1 MVRVNPERAAE
12 VKEEDIVGFFPAS
25 GQENKPPAYQRTGG
39 IAVAII
45 IVALAY
51 IGSAKLGFTVAFAAE
66 QVTLVWP
73 PSGIALAALLLAG
86 MRAWPG
92 IFIGAF
98 IANVTTNEPA
108 LTALGIAA
116 GNTLEALVGALL
128 LRRAGF
134 QNSLD
139 RLRDVFA
146 LILYSALLS
155 TMVSATIGTFS
166 LCATGLQPW
175 HAYLPLWRIWWL
187 GDAGGALLVAPA
199 ILVWGRRFQQKLPAP
214 STRRIVEACTL
225 VCGLIFA
232 CAVIFMRA
240 DAGGLSGYSLIY
252 IVFPFIIWAALRFG
266 QRATTIVTLIA
277 SGIAVWSTAH
287 TLGPFGAQSIGQSL
301 LLLEIFM
308 ATVAA
313 TGLLLSAA
321 ISERKSAEAKLIAYT
336 GELEHINRQLDDF
349 VHIASHD
356 LKEPLRGLIL
366 QASFLLD
373 DLGEEVNDDARK
385 RLRRMIDLGQHMG
398 HLVDDLLHFSRLS
411 REKSSQQEINPEAII
426 ERIRSMAESW
436 LAERNARIAV
446 VAPLPR
452 LKGDGTAM
460 TEVFRNLITNA
471 VKYND
476 KDEPVVEVGFLQHL
490 HSPGGVVNAVFY
502 VRDNG
507 IGIDPQYHDEI
518 FHIFRRLP
526 DAVRYDQSGTGA
538 GLTFVKKIIERHDGR
553 IWLESAPGKGSV
565 FYFTF
570 PCAGQ
575 GGQKDG

>member
-1 MVRVNPERAAE
+1 MKSINVMEGDIER
-12 VKEEDIVGFFPAS
+12 FFPTS
-25 GQENKPPAYQRTGG
+25 GQDSNPAYRGVSALAS
-39 IAVAII
+39 IVI
-45 IVALAY
+45 IVAFAY
-51 IGSAKLGFTVAFAAE
+51 VASAKLGFTVAFAAE
-66 QVTLVWP
+66 QVTLIWP

-86 MRAWPG
+86 LRVWPG

-98 IANVTTNEPA
+98 AANVTTHEPA
-108 LTALGIAA
+108 LTAFGIAA
-116 GNTLEALVGALL
+116 GNTLEALVGAAL

-134 QNSLD
+134 HNGLD
-139 RLRDVFA
+139 RLQDVLA
-146 LILYSALLS
+146 LTLFSAILS
-155 TMVSATIGTFS
+155 TIVSATIGTFS

-175 HAYLPLWRIWWL
+175 HSFIALWRVWWL

-199 ILVWGRRFQQKLPAP
+199 ILAWGSGFSAQGSAP
-214 STRRIVEACTL
+214 SLRRIVEAVLLFAGIVLMCAA
-225 VCGLIFA
+225 IFA
-232 CAVIFMRA
+232 RSP
-240 DAGGLSGYSLIY
+240 DSHLSGHSVIY
-252 IVFPFIIWAALRFG
+252 MIFPFIIWAALRFG

-277 SGIAVWSTAH
+277 SGIAVLSTARG
-287 TLGPFGAQSIGQSL
+287 LGPFGSDSISQSL
-301 LLLEIFM
+301 ILLESFM
-308 ATVAA
+308 ATVAV

-321 ISERKSAEAKLIAYT
+321 IAERRAAEKKLSIYA

-373 DLGEEVNDDARK
+373 DLGEELDEDARK

-398 HLVDDLLHFSRLS
+398 HLVEDLLHFSRLS
-411 REKSSQQEINPEAII
+411 REKLMKQDINPEAII

-436 LAERNARIAV
+436 LDERKARIAV

-452 LKGDGTAM
+452 LRGDSTAM
-460 TEVFRNLITNA
+460 AEVFRNLITNA
-471 VKYND
+471 IKYND
-476 KDEPVVEVGFLQHL
+476 KDEPLIEVGFTESLETP
-490 HSPGGVVNAVFY
+490 SGVECNVFY

-526 DAVRYDQSGTGA
+526 DAARFDQSGTGA
-538 GLTFVKKIIERHDGR
+538 GLTFVKKIIERNDGR
-553 IWLESAPGKGSV
+553 IWLESAPGRGSV

-570 PCAGQ
+570 PSAGNSGRQ
-575 GGQKDG
+575 A